1 MKFHHLKDIGESY
14 FEHMGFSLKICV
26 LLGVLS
32 YAALIHAIFPFCFAD
47 TVSTK
52 LNNIVKAMEER

>member
-1 MKFHHLKDIGESY
+1 MKFSHLKDVGESY
-14 FEHMGFSLKICV
+14 FAHMGFSMKICV

-32 YAALIHAIFPFCFAD
+32 YAALAHAIFPFFFAD